1 MPNQEQARE
10 YGHYH
15 SVVFQKSIQKCLSL
29 ILRRDQT
36 TWPTKN
42 QKVSVER
49 LCSYFSFGTSRFEIG
64 PPVIDHCGISKI
76 MTHFGRWQK
85 ARPVG

>member
-36 TWPTKN
+36 TWPIQRIKRYLL
-42 QKVSVER
+42 KDYVHIFHLAPR
-49 LCSYFSFGTSRFEIG
+49 DLKLA
-64 PPVIDHCGISKI
+64 HLL
-76 MTHFGRWQK
+76 
-85 ARPVG
+85 